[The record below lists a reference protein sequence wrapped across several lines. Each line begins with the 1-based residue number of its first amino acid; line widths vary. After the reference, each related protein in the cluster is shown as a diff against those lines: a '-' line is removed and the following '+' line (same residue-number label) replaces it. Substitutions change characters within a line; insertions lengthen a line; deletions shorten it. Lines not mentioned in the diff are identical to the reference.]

1 MKKAVLIVN
10 PSSGNEEAVEYESQA
25 ERKLSLFFDEV
36 EVKRTEEKGDAT
48 QFAKQAAK
56 EKVDSVFAMGG
67 DGTVNEVISGLA
79 EQDYRPK
86 FGFFPL
92 GTVNDLGRSL
102 NISMNPQKAI
112 SSFDVERITTLDI
125 GKINADYFMNIVA
138 IGGIPEAISDVEVE
152 EKTKFGKLAYF
163 ISGVKQVLNNKT
175 YHFQLE
181 IDGET
186 MEIESSAVV
195 IVLTRT
201 VGGFQNIV
209 PEAKA
214 NDGNLYL
221 LYLKDQTITDTLKS
235 VPDIVKGVDQSTDNI
250 GYKPF
255 TKGRLTMKAEADLHP
270 SVDGDEGPELPLDF
284 EVLPQHLKV
293 YFGSE
298 SL

>member
-10 PSSGNEEAVEYESQA
+10 PSSGNEEALEYESQA

-36 EVKRTEEKGDAT
+36 EVKRTAKANDAT
-48 QFAKQAAK
+48 EFAKQAAE

-67 DGTVNEVISGLA
+67 DGTVNEAISGLA
-79 EQDYRPK
+79 EQEYRPK

-102 NISMNPQKAI
+102 NISMHPQKAI
-112 SSFDVERITTLDI
+112 SDFDIERTIDLDI
-125 GKINADYFMNIVA
+125 GKINDDYFMNIVA
-138 IGGIPEAISDVEVE
+138 VGGIPEAISDVEVE

-175 YHFQLE
+175 YHFELE
-181 IDGET
+181 IDGEES
-186 MEIESSAVV
+186 EIESSAVV

-209 PEAKA
+209 PDAKA
-214 NDGNLYL
+214 NDGKLYL

-235 VPDIVKGVDQSTDNI
+235 VPDIVKGVDQSTENI

-255 TKGRLTMKAEADLHP
+255 TKGRLTIKEDAELHP
-270 SVDGDEGPELPLDF
+270 SVDGDEGPELPLDI
-284 EVLPQHLKV
+284 EVLPRHLEV

-298 SL
+298 PL